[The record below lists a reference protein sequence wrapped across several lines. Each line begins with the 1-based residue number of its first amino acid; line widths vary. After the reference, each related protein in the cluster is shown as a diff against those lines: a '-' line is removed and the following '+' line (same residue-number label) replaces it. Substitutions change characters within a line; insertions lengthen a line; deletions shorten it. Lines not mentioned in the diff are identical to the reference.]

1 MGCQPLELRVR
12 IPRSVCHD
20 SSVAEGIALRT
31 GRRASRSVRGV
42 LSMSSLPWCV
52 GPFSRRGFTLV
63 ELLVVLGIVAALIA
77 CLMPAVQSVREAA
90 RRTHCGN
97 NLKQLGIGLQGHL
110 LGHERLPMNQNRV
123 AQPPFTFEARD
134 GASHLVYLLPY
145 LDEAET
151 FARIDFRS
159 FLPAGWPAGYT
170 LPADQ
175 VIGGKRLDQLVVP
188 GLVCPADAGRG
199 YGNGRAMTN
208 YAGSLGSQIM
218 ESASGCN
225 LASLV
230 ATTSADFDK
239 DRDGEDWFNR
249 TSVPSQCNAA
259 GRGNIRSDCPW
270 PKQISGVFARSL
282 WAASLADVRD
292 GASSTIALGEVVP
305 ERSGFLWTRG
315 WVRSEGL
322 WFATTAPLNFPT
334 RIGGSGCFDSMNS
347 FNTSMGFKSSH
358 PGGVMFVFMDGAVR
372 YVDEMTDHTVYQAMG
387 DRSDGQSIPLP
398 P

>member
-1 MGCQPLELRVR
+1 MSRATAMKSRHWDVRSQPQ
-12 IPRSVCHD
+12 
-20 SSVAEGIALRT
+20 
-31 GRRASRSVRGV
+31 RA
-42 LSMSSLPWCV
+42 
-52 GPFSRRGFTLV
+52 FTLV
-63 ELLVVLGIVAALIA
+63 ELLVVIGIIAVLVA
-77 CLMPAVQSVREAA
+77 CLMPAVQVAREAA

-97 NLKQLGIGLQGHL
+97 NLKQIGIGLQGHL

-151 FARIDFRS
+151 FAQIDFRS

-175 VIGGKRLDQLVVP
+175 VIAGKRLDQFVVP
-188 GLVCPADAGRG
+188 ALVCPGDSDRG
-199 YGNGRAMTN
+199 YANGRALTN
-208 YAGSLGSQIM
+208 YAGSIGSQIM
-218 ESASGCN
+218 QSASGCN
-225 LASLV
+225 LASIV
-230 ATTSADFDK
+230 SSPNPGYDS

-249 TSVPSQCNAA
+249 TSIPSQCNAA

-270 PKQISGVFARSL
+270 PTQISGVFARSL
-282 WAASLADVRD
+282 WAAAIADVRD
-292 GASSTIALGEVVP
+292 GVSNTIAAGEVVP
-305 ERSGFLWTRG
+305 RRSGFLWTRG

-334 RIGGSGCFDSMNS
+334 EIGGRGCRDFMNS

-372 YVDEMTDHTVYQAMG
+372 YLDEMMDHTIYQAMG
-387 DRSDGQSIPLP
+387 DRSDGQPFGLP